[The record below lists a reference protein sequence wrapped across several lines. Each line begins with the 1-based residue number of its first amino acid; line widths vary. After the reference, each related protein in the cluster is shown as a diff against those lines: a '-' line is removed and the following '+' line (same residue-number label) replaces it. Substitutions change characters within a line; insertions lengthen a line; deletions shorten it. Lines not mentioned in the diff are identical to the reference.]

1 MAFNWKQGVQKTGQ
15 QIGSGL
21 SKAGASI
28 QQRMREANERARA
41 EAIERAKYERELAI
55 KMREARQ
62 KAHMEESV
70 KQARIQGVLNA
81 KKKFGQHKQSNNLF
95 GGSPTFDSLIFG
107 IKPKKAHLKS
117 SIKSALGTSGGGT
130 KIQVGNQVITIS
142 PLKENI
148 AKSLK
153 PAVKKK
159 SAIDDMI
166 WRL

>member
-1 MAFNWKQGVQKTGQ
+1 MAFNWKAGVQKTGQ

-107 IKPKKAHLKS
+107 IKPKKA
-117 SIKSALGTSGGGT
+117 
-130 KIQVGNQVITIS
+130 IS